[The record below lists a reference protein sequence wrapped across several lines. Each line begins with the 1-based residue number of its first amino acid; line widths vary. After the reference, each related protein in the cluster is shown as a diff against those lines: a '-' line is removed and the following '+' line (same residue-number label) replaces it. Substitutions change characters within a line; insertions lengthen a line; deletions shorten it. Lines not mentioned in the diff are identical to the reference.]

1 MPATYRTRPEL
12 LALRDDVRLHS
23 SKQGYVFRRDDLA
36 TWGFDATIV
45 PSMVRKGYWRKI
57 RYGIYA
63 DSADL
68 ITAQSDL
75 AQTHAIDCAAAIK
88 ALRLPAYVFGASAA
102 LLHQLPIQRGL
113 VRQPSLVRHP
123 YRDIRALNRSA
134 KRPPSLS
141 DVCVV
146 SHSLP
151 PSLLTTWQGIPIVS
165 RPLAAVSAACHSDPD
180 WAVGLLDAVLWDESA
195 TRASLGEL
203 IGEWP
208 LLRGIGTARRA
219 AELARPGAQTIL
231 ETLSRLRLVRAG
243 LDEPELQR
251 EFRDAAGL
259 IGYADM
265 FWESLGVIGEADGRL
280 KYATA
285 DDIFREK
292 LREDRLRA
300 LGYVVVR
307 WTWDEIMSNPNAVM
321 RRILQA
327 AQVSRRRQH

>member
-1 MPATYRTRPEL
+1 MPATYRTRTEL
-12 LALRDDVRLHS
+12 LALRAGVRLHS
-23 SKQGYVFRRDDLA
+23 AKQGYVFRREDLTA
-36 TWGFDATIV
+36 WGFDATVV
-45 PSMVRKGYWRKI
+45 PSMVRKGHWRKI

-68 ITAQSDL
+68 IAAQADVT
-75 AQTHAIDCAAAIK
+75 QRHAMDCAAAIQ
-88 ALRLPAYVFGASAA
+88 ALRLPAYVFGPSAA
-102 LLHQLPIQRGL
+102 LLHQLPIRRGL

-123 YRDIRALNRSA
+123 YRDIRALNRSD

-141 DVCVV
+141 DVAVV

-151 PSLLTTWQGIPIVS
+151 PAMLTTWQGIPIVG
-165 RPLAAVSAACHSDPD
+165 RPLAAVSAACHSGPD

-285 DDIFREK
+285 DELCLEK
-292 LREDRLRA
+292 IREDRLRA
-300 LGYVVVR
+300 LGYIVVR
-307 WTWDEIMSNPNAVM
+307 WTWDEIMSNPQAVA
-321 RRILQA
+321 RRILRA
-327 AQVSRRRQH
+327 AQVSGRRQR